1 MIFASDLDRTLI
13 YSSKFI
19 SDEIETVVVEYKDRE
34 PLSYMTK
41 DAQQKLVEIR
51 GKWTFVP
58 VTTRTMEQYKRINLF
73 QNDDVPQYAITSNG
87 GNVLINGEP
96 DLVWREKIES
106 TINKEGFGV
115 LKVYD
120 LMASLFE
127 EEWVEKVRIADDV
140 FFYMLVYKDDVNM
153 DLINTWARKL
163 DAMDWE
169 LIEHGRKI
177 YCIPKCVN
185 KRDALDYVASRIKAT
200 KIVSSGDSRM
210 DLTMQSISDQFI
222 VPRHGELVFSQ
233 WIKEN
238 ERTVITEFEGI
249 KAAESVIQLASE
261 TLSK

>member
-19 SDEIETVVVEYKDRE
+19 SDEIETVVVEYKDSE

-41 DAQQKLVEIR
+41 DAQQKLIEIR

-73 QNDDVPQYAITSNG
+73 HNEHVPQYAITSNG

-96 DLVWREKIES
+96 DLLWREKIES

-115 LKVYD
+115 RKVYD

-140 FFYMLVYKDDVNM
+140 FFYMLVYKEQVNM
-153 DLINTWARKL
+153 ELINTWARKL

-169 LIEHGRKI
+169 LIEHGRK
-177 YCIPKCVN
+177 
-185 KRDALDYVASRIKAT
+185 
-200 KIVSSGDSRM
+200 
-210 DLTMQSISDQFI
+210 FI
-222 VPRHGELVFSQ
+222 VFPSVLT
-233 WIKEN
+233 KEMH
-238 ERTVITEFEGI
+238 
-249 KAAESVIQLASE
+249 
-261 TLSK
+261 